1 MRQTKYSFPFCWELR
16 ENVTFSIAV
25 LRTKRHAIYTHAY
38 ISSQS
43 FENIPQN
50 GSEYSHTNLAT
61 SRYLVTTVRKNIRG
75 LAVLVG
81 LIVIVSP

>member
-16 ENVTFSIAV
+16 ENGTFSIAV
-25 LRTKRHAIYTHAY
+25 LRTKRHAKYTHAY

-43 FENIPQN
+43 FENIPQK
-50 GSEYSHTNLAT
+50 GPEYSHTA
-61 SRYLVTTVRKNIRG
+61 RFLVSAVRKNIRR

-81 LIVIVSP
+81 LIFKVSP